1 MMKALLFVLFGFVVA
16 QPSVVDLMAAGAVG
30 NNAALANAK
39 GTGDKVTGSAQIAV
53 TETTSSASATV
64 TATSHPT
71 PTPTP
76 HPTPVPY
83 PHPHPTPKPMKV
95 KPAPK
100 PAHNVIVKKADK
112 VYKPVCGDLKNA
124 GCGDIEKYDHCGF
137 CLVDKYPTV
146 GSGCTYSKQ
155 MTKKEGKK
163 GEYEVVLVPDCECD
177 GKFILEAKVCPTC
190 DDALEEL
197 LKCAGAKDDKVVEI
211 PEGCL
216 KEVGVTVEFL
226 VDCGYLKAKEDEHVV
241 VTEHVKQQKKEHPK
255 IVIKYIKEKKQDPK
269 VMSIKK
275 EKDPKHPIHVP
286 SASAIASA
294 TAVGKGASASA
305 SASASTSNN

>member
-1 MMKALLFVLFGFVVA
+1 MMKALLFVLVGFVVA
-16 QPSVVDLMAAGAVG
+16 QPSFVDLMAAGAVG
-30 NNAALANAK
+30 NNVALANAK

-71 PTPTP
+71 P
-76 HPTPVPY
+76 HPTPIPH

-100 PAHNVIVKKADK
+100 PVHNVIVKKADK